1 MHLTMNNSLS
11 FISPNI
17 ERVLGVD
24 TISDLAGDVGRETM
38 SDAGLAG
45 VVPCL
50 TDDAAAETVEELA
63 LRARRT
69 WIAAALPSWRW

>member
-1 MHLTMNNSLS
+1 MSANM
-11 FISPNI
+11 
-17 ERVLGVD
+17 ERVLGGD
-24 TISDLAGDVGRETM
+24 TAPDLAGDAGRETV

-50 TDDAAAETVEELA
+50 TDDAAAETVEELS

-69 WIAAALPSWRW
+69 WIVVALPSWRW

>member
-1 MHLTMNNSLS
+1 
-11 FISPNI
+11 
-17 ERVLGVD
+17 
-24 TISDLAGDVGRETM
+24 M